1 MVMVI
6 DYDAGDDNDGDDDDS
21 DDDDNG
27 EDDDDIDD
35 DDSDDDDVF
44 PPSVSTSLCADRS
57 ARKNLH
63 QRQRLCGT
71 RL

>member
-6 DYDAGDDNDGDDDDS
+6 DYDAGDDNDGDDDY
-21 DDDDNG
+21 DDED
-27 EDDDDIDD
+27 DDDDIDD

-44 PPSVSTSLCADRS
+44 PPSVSTSLGADRS
-57 ARKNLH
+57 VRKNLH
-63 QRQRLCGT
+63 QLQRLCGT